1 MCWDE
6 NGQERFCPGTEIYEQ
21 WTSYNTAKELANLAI
36 TAYNETKHQ
45 LPRRPRVSEGPNAAW
60 GQDDGLKGNFTISE
74 RG

>member
-6 NGQERFCPGTEIYEQ
+6 NGQERFCPGTEIHER